1 MLDPRRNN
9 REDLEMMTL
18 LLSLALA
25 GPSSSYYQK
34 PRGNLTY
41 RKSVKK
47 RQVDNV
53 VRYLRKQD
61 PQVVQ
66 QVMKKMGWMFR
77 TEPRDACR
85 KKKKSDREKLDDW
98 EIRMLCDMAGIPCY
112 KKR

>member
-1 MLDPRRNN
+1 ML
-9 REDLEMMTL
+9 EL
-18 LLSLALA
+18 LLSLTLTA
-25 GPSSSYYQK
+25 PPQYYHK
-34 PRGNLTY
+34 PKQPKATY
-41 RKSVKK
+41 RRSVEK

-53 VRYLRKQD
+53 VRYLRRQN

-85 KKKKSDREKLDDW
+85 KKKKSDLEKINDW
-98 EIRMLCDMAGIPCY
+98 EMRMLCEMAGLPCY

>member
-1 MLDPRRNN
+1 ML
-9 REDLEMMTL
+9 EL
-18 LLSLALA
+18 LLSLTLTA
-25 GPSSSYYQK
+25 PPQYYQK
-34 PRGNLTY
+34 PRGNITY

-85 KKKKSDREKLDDW
+85 KKKKSDLEKINDW
-98 EIRMLCDMAGIPCY
+98 EIRMLCEMGGLPCY

>member
-1 MLDPRRNN
+1 
-9 REDLEMMTL
+9 MMSF
-18 LLSLALA
+18 LLSLALQA
-25 GPSSSYYQK
+25 PPQYYHK
-34 PRGNLTY
+34 PKQPKGTY
-41 RKSVKK
+41 RKAVQK

-53 VRYLRKQD
+53 VRYLRRQN

-85 KKKKSDREKLDDW
+85 KKKKSDLEKINDW
-98 EIRMLCDMAGIPCY
+98 EIRMLCEMGGLPCY